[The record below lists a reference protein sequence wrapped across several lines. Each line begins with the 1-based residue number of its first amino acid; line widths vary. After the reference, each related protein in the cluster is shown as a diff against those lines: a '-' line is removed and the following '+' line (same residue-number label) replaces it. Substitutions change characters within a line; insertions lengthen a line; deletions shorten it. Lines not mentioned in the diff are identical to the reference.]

1 MFYKIPLYL
10 FVDSGGVSFFYPQS
24 PFKSPNP
31 IFAGK
36 KEIIFSLVGIERG
49 LELLEKGVCGAALI
63 LIITGIGGAQQS
75 LDRWNLCVCVCVCC
89 VHAGGRHMEVRVES
103 VKFFGDV
110 DPFPFQIQAEAALIC
125 QPHPSSSK

>member
-1 MFYKIPLYL
+1 MSMFYKIPLYL

-24 PFKSPNP
+24 PFKSPNS

-36 KEIIFSLVGIERG
+36 KEIIFSLVGTERG

-75 LDRWNLCVCVCVCC
+75 LDRWSLRVCVCAACMLV
-89 VHAGGRHMEVRVES
+89 GGTW
-103 VKFFGDV
+103 KFMWKVSRSLGM
-110 DPFPFQIQAEAALIC
+110 LILSPSRFRQR
-125 QPHPSSSK
+125 QP

>member
-1 MFYKIPLYL
+1 MSMFYKIPLYL

-75 LDRWNLCVCVCVCC
+75 LDRWSLCVCVCVCAVC
-89 VHAGGRHMEVRVES
+89 MLVGGTW
-103 VKFFGDV
+103 KFMWKV
-110 DPFPFQIQAEAALIC
+110 
-125 QPHPSSSK
+125 SSSLGMLILSPSRFRQRQP